1 MTDFKIFT
9 PATFFEKSDAP
20 QGQRRRIAGLVT
32 TDSRDRQAEQILQDG
47 LDFTDFLGPYGWF
60 NDNHS
65 KSMTDV
71 LGYPTAVQFF
81 TKGSA
86 LPDGTTC
93 PANGHWAE
101 GYLLEGMKK
110 ADEVWELAKAL
121 QNTPRRLGFSIEGK
135 VEKRLDEDRRVIA
148 RARVAAV
155 AITHCP
161 VNTDTGMRALVKA
174 LDVSSDNASA
184 IVPESLEGVSSEAKR
199 KKRLVDLVRSKYP
212 TISDESVSRILSLAE
227 FVRKNN

>member
-1 MTDFKIFT
+1 MTDFQIYA
-9 PATFFEKSDAP
+9 PATFFEKSEAP
-20 QGQRRRIAGLVT
+20 QGQRRRIAGLIT

-47 LDFTDFLGPYGWF
+47 LDFSDFLGPYGWF

-86 LPDGTTC
+86 LPDGTTA

-135 VEKRLDEDRRVIA
+135 VVKRLDDDKRVIA
-148 RARVAAV
+148 KARVSAV

-161 VNTDTGMRALVKA
+161 VNVDTGMRALVKA
-174 LDVSSDNASA
+174 LDVSSDNAVA
-184 IVPESLEGVSSEAKR
+184 IVPESQEGVSTSDKR
-199 KKRLVDLVRSKYP
+199 KKRLIDLVRSKYP

-227 FVRKNN
+227 LVQKIN